1 MTNNILFTSTD
12 SNNTIP
18 PISFPYEQIKFTS
31 IEDITSCNNAIY
43 VDITSSEVW
52 VNTNININCK
62 FITLHTKSR
71 MKIDRYSKQSDLRV
85 NMLKPLITVWNYCL
99 HNEDKNQIKKNNYII
114 NEYLHYHYFI
124 NSYTLF
130 INSSVGNNN
139 FNWDHELSNYYNID
153 LTINAKFLI
162 LEEILYN
169 VLKKQIAKITIEHV
183 NMVWSDFR
191 ALSSFDDFRVS
202 TKVENEF
209 NTMKANF
216 KSMLYN
222 MGKENEI
229 YLYFSKIKLKEE
241 YLDYSSSSLIASNED
256 AKQKLHFIICPKV
269 QEIKSKTIKKKLP
282 VSKYIETSSSNKQPT
297 FNDNTYSNQ
306 LISMEIPNS
315 NINLSGTI
323 SPSSGGNT
331 GSSGT
336 KKSFHHPNM
345 KMKVFKES
353 PFEDSFG
360 NVGDNQQEQTHVDM
374 PHKKQVSHQAN
385 NSNNSLNV
393 DNVSNIKHIEEVNK
407 AAKEIY
413 KTYEQND
420 NDLLM
425 VVNEDSNSSKI
436 KEKNGMCQEICQL
449 IREARKPSTN
459 LRLNKQIQK
468 MINKSV
474 CKKILETND
483 MVKLKRN
490 EMEKFA
496 LPQIVDVDYTFEFQE
511 EKVFVLNTNET
522 EIMMKA
528 FDKEFQAVIVLMCGL
543 VIIAFIIIDI
553 IEHKK

>member
-18 PISFPYEQIKFTS
+18 PITFPYEQIKFTS
-31 IEDITSCNNAIY
+31 VEDITSCNNAIY
-43 VDITSSEVW
+43 VDINSSEVW
-52 VNTNININCK
+52 VNTSININCK

-71 MKIDRYSKQSDLRV
+71 MKIDRYSKQSDLRI

-99 HNEDKNQIKKNNYII
+99 HNEDKNQIKKNNFII

-124 NSYTLF
+124 NSYTMF

-139 FNWDHELSNYYNID
+139 FNWDHELPNYYNID

-162 LEEILYN
+162 LEEILFN
-169 VLKKQIAKITIEHV
+169 VLKKQISKITIEHV

-202 TKVENEF
+202 NKVENEF

-222 MGKENEI
+222 MGKENEL
-229 YLYFSKIKLKEE
+229 YLYFSKIKLNEE
-241 YLDYSSSSLIASNED
+241 FLDYSSSSLIASNED

-282 VSKYIETSSSNKQPT
+282 VSKYIETSNSHKQST

-306 LISMEIPNS
+306 VISMEIPNS
-315 NINLSGTI
+315 NININGTI
-323 SPSSGGNT
+323 SPSSGNT
-331 GSSGT
+331 GSSGGNRKT
-336 KKSFHHPNM
+336 IHPQM

-353 PFEDSFG
+353 PIEDPFG
-360 NVGDNQQEQTHVDM
+360 NIADNQQEQTHVDD
-374 PHKKQVSHQAN
+374 PHKKQSVHQNN
-385 NSNNSLNV
+385 NSNNTLNA

-425 VVNEDSNSSKI
+425 VTNEESNSNRGKDKVGI
-436 KEKNGMCQEICQL
+436 CQELCQL

-468 MINKSV
+468 MINRSV
-474 CKKILETND
+474 CKKILETNE

-496 LPQIVDVDYTFEFQE
+496 LPQIVDVNYTFEFQE
-511 EKVFVLNTNET
+511 EKVFVLNTNEI
-522 EIMMKA
+522 EVMMRT
-528 FDKEFQAVIVLMCGL
+528 FDKEFQGVIVLMCSL

-553 IEHKK
+553 LEHK